1 MKADAGRIAAIARA
15 WSTDL
20 RLVLLHGPDESASR
34 DMAGQVAA
42 GLGANVTVTELTGS
56 ALKADPQAL
65 LAAATSLS
73 MFGDRELVRVDGLD
87 DDALP
92 AVEALLAGP
101 AGHPVLAVAGAFKKG
116 SKLLTLA
123 DKHPAVAA
131 CINYEASLRDAG
143 RLLAEM
149 AAPLGLQLERGVAQT
164 LFESAGGDRMVM
176 RRELEKYALYKDA
189 GPQNLQRLGLD
200 DLAAL
205 GIDSGEAELFA
216 PIAAITTGDVAE
228 ATDLIGR
235 LPDGTAI
242 PLLRA
247 LERRF
252 AQLVL
257 LRIEVDAGD
266 TPAAVVEGQ
275 GKAIF
280 WKEKPFIIKA
290 LAAWNQPAL
299 AGAMGDILAAER
311 AVKAS
316 GSLADLGTHQL
327 LLDLTRRAA
336 MATRRQGQ
344 A

>member
-1 MKADAGRIAAIARA
+1 MKADSGQIATIARA
-15 WSTDL
+15 WPADV

-34 DMAGQVAA
+34 DMAGQVTA
-42 GLGANVTVTELTGS
+42 GLGAGVTITELAGN

-65 LAAATSLS
+65 MAAATSLS

-87 DDALP
+87 DDALA
-92 AVEALLAGP
+92 AVEALLEGP
-101 AGHPVLAVAGAFKKG
+101 PGHPVLAVAGSFKKG
-116 SKLLTLA
+116 SKLLTFA
-123 DKHPAVAA
+123 DKHPAIAA

-143 RLLAEM
+143 RLLGVM
-149 AAPLGLQLERGVAQT
+149 AAPLGLRLDRGVPEA
-164 LFESAGGDRMVM
+164 LFESAGGDRMII
-176 RRELEKYALYKDA
+176 RRELEKYALYKDSSPEK
-189 GPQNLQRLGLD
+189 PQQLTAE

-205 GIDSGEAELFA
+205 GIATGEAELFA
-216 PIAAITTGDVAE
+216 PIAAITTGEVAE

-252 AQLVL
+252 AQLTL
-257 LRIEVDAGD
+257 LRTEVDGGD

-280 WKEKPFIIKA
+280 WKEKPVIIKA
-290 LAAWNQPAL
+290 LSLWSQPAL
-299 AGAMGDILAAER
+299 AAAMGDILAAER

-316 GSLADLGTHQL
+316 GSLADLGAQHL

-336 MATRRQGQ
+336 VAGRRR
-344 A
+344 

>member
-1 MKADAGRIAAIARA
+1 MKVDSGRIAAFARA
-15 WSTDL
+15 WPADV
-20 RLVLLHGPDESASR
+20 RLVLLHGPDESTSR

-42 GLGANVTVTELTGS
+42 GLGAGVTITELAGN
-56 ALKADPQAL
+56 ALKTDSQAL

-87 DDALP
+87 DDSQP

-101 AGHPVLAVAGAFKKG
+101 PGHPVLAVAGSFKKG
-116 SKLLTLA
+116 SKLLALA
-123 DKHPAVAA
+123 DKHPAIAA
-131 CINYEASLRDAG
+131 CIYYEASLRDAG

-149 AAPLGLQLERGVAQT
+149 AAPMGLRLDRGVAEA
-164 LFESAGGDRMVM
+164 LFESAGGDRMIM
-176 RRELEKYALYKDA
+176 RRELEKYALYTNA
-189 GPQNLQRLGLD
+189 SAESPQRLGLD
-200 DLAAL
+200 DLAAI
-205 GIDSGEAELFA
+205 GIDSGEADLFA
-216 PIAAITTGDVAE
+216 PIAAITTGDVAQ
-228 ATDLIGR
+228 AADLISR

-252 AQLVL
+252 AQLAL
-257 LRIEVDAGD
+257 LRTEVDSGH

-280 WKEKPFIIKA
+280 WKEKPLIIKA
-290 LAAWNQPAL
+290 LSLWNQPAL
-299 AGAMGDILAAER
+299 ARAMADILAAEH

-316 GSLADLGTHQL
+316 GSLADLGAHQL

-336 MATRRQGQ
+336 SVGRRG
-344 A
+344 

>member
-1 MKADAGRIAAIARA
+1 MKADAARIAAITRVWPA
-15 WSTDL
+15 DL

-34 DMAGQVAA
+34 DMAGQLAA
-42 GLGANVTVTELTGS
+42 GFGAGVTITELAGNTLRS
-56 ALKADPQAL
+56 DPQAL

-87 DDALP
+87 DEGQA
-92 AVEALLAGP
+92 AVEALLEGP
-101 AGHPVLAVAGAFKKG
+101 PGHPVLAVAAAFKKG
-116 SKLLTLA
+116 SKLLALA
-123 DKHPAVAA
+123 DKHAAVAV

-149 AAPLGLQLERGVAQT
+149 AAPLGLRLERGVPEA
-164 LFESAGGDRMVM
+164 LFESAGGDRMIM

-189 GPQNLQRLGLD
+189 SPQNPQRLGAE

-205 GIDSGEAELFA
+205 GIATGEAELFA
-216 PIAAITTGDVAE
+216 PIAAITTGDVGE

-257 LRIEVDAGD
+257 LRTEVDSGHS
-266 TPAAVVEGQ
+266 PAAVVESQ

-290 LAAWNQPAL
+290 LSLWTQPAL
-299 AGAMGDILAAER
+299 AGAMGDLLAAER
-311 AVKAS
+311 AVKSS
-316 GSLADLGTHQL
+316 GGLADLGAQHL

-336 MATRRQGQ
+336 VAGRRR
-344 A
+344 